1 MRDLEPSVLWRVFL
15 KQRSKPQE
23 KVMKIDTPKL
33 SKPDIER
40 AMITPSAVFDTPA
53 EIVEAEGLTQPQK
66 IEVLKRW
73 ELDARALQRV
83 TDENMTGGGR
93 PPLEEVNE
101 ALLKLDP
108 EDKKPDGF
116 GKAPTKI

>member
-1 MRDLEPSVLWRVFL
+1 MRDFELSLLWRVFL

-33 SKPDIER
+33 SKADIER

-53 EIVEAEGLTQPQK
+53 EIVEAEGLTRPQK
-66 IEVLKRW
+66 IEVLTRW
-73 ELDARALQRV
+73 ELDARALQRA

-108 EDKKPDGF
+108 EGKKADGF